1 MKKYLILIFLTLVLF
16 STHQAYSQEN
26 PIPSSDVVFAL
37 DYSGILKTN
46 VSASLTVDILSKILG
61 DLSRDSRI
69 SFVVFAEQPELA
81 LPLTPINEGDANE
94 KIADI
99 LDRFIHSGTIATV
112 TIQSG
117 DTLWSLAG
125 KYYGDPFQWPP
136 IMTMNRITNAGKSI
150 AVGTA
155 IHIPGK
161 GAMGLFR
168 GHSQGDYINHI
179 NMPEA
184 IERSIYELKHSGRK
198 DAKKL
203 IILMTDGIIDV
214 RDGVWSIERY
224 RWLKDE
230 LTAESKEAGIQIF
243 SIILTDQADFEMM
256 QILAKQT
263 NGGYYRVLKDEDA
276 QLAVSGIMGSLETT
290 IADQKQ
296 EQIAV
301 TGQEEIEVIA
311 STEAE
316 GSFPWM
322 LVLTIVAGAAAIGII
337 AFAVTRS
344 KAKTSKD
351 TGLPEAYLM
360 DLSGVTDRKT
370 YMIDKRAIKIGRASG
385 TDIDLCI
392 SRITVSAGH
401 ARIEYKDNAFYLI
414 DLGSKNGTYLNE
426 KKERITGEVS
436 LKTGDIISFEQ
447 YQFKFVVRGQVK
459 KGQTQISPSESINT
473 QLSPA
478 SGTSTMISTKDVEDV
493 QISQVIEE
501 LENIEAYLIDAG
513 EATNEKTHK
522 INKRVVKIGRLN
534 RDDIDICIAQ
544 NTVSA
549 EHAQI
554 EYKDNSFYLLDLGSR
569 NGTYLNEGKERIT
582 SEVHIENDDIIYFD
596 QYRFRFVLRDQ
607 DIRSEAS

>member
-1 MKKYLILIFLTLVLF
+1 MKKYLMLIFLILVLF
-16 STHQAYSQEN
+16 SAHQAYSQEKA
-26 PIPSSDVVFAL
+26 IPSSDVVFAL
-37 DYSGILKTN
+37 DYTGILRTN
-46 VSASLTVDILSKILG
+46 VSASLTEGILLKILG
-61 DLSRDSRI
+61 GLSRDSRI
-69 SFVVFAEQPELA
+69 SFVVFAEQPELV
-81 LPLTPINEGDANE
+81 LPLTCINEGDANE
-94 KIADI
+94 KIAEI

-112 TIQSG
+112 SIQRG

-125 KYYGDPFQWPP
+125 KYYGDPFQWHP
-136 IMTMNRITNAGKSI
+136 IMSMNRIANAGRSI
-150 AVGTA
+150 AVGTT
-155 IHIPGK
+155 IHIPSK
-161 GAMGLFR
+161 EAMGLFK
-168 GHSQGDYINHI
+168 GHSQGDHISHI

-184 IERSIYELKHSGRK
+184 IERSIYELKHSGREG
-198 DAKKL
+198 AKRL

-214 RDGVWSIERY
+214 GDGVWNIERY

-243 SIILTDQADFEMM
+243 SIVFTDQADFEMM

-263 NGGYYRVLKDEDA
+263 NGGYYRVLKDEDV
-276 QLAVSGIMGSLETT
+276 QLAVSGIIGSLGTT

-301 TGQEEIEVIA
+301 TGQEQIA
-311 STEAE
+311 VTESE

-322 LVLTIVAGAAAIGII
+322 LVLTIAGGAAAIGII

-351 TGLPEAYLM
+351 IGIPEAYLM

-370 YMIDKRAIKIGRASG
+370 YMINKRAIKIGRASD
-385 TDIDLCI
+385 TDVDLCI
-392 SRITVSAGH
+392 SKSTISAEH
-401 ARIEYKDNAFYLI
+401 ARIEYKNNAFYLT

-426 KKERITGEVS
+426 KKERITGEVP
-436 LKTGDIISFEQ
+436 LKTGDIVSFEQ
-447 YQFKFVVRGQVK
+447 YKFKFVVRGQME
-459 KGQTQISPSESINT
+459 KGQTQISPSESVNT

-478 SGTSTMISTKDVEDV
+478 SGTSTMISTKDVKNV
-493 QISQVIEE
+493 QVSQVIEE

-513 EATNEKTHK
+513 EATAEKTHR

-534 RDDIDICIAQ
+534 RNDIDICIAQ

-554 EYKDNSFYLLDLGSR
+554 EYKDNSFYLIDLGSR
-569 NGTYLNEGKERIT
+569 NGTYLNEGKQRIT
-582 SEVHIENDDIIYFD
+582 SEVHIKNDDIIYFD

-607 DIRSEAS
+607 NIGSEAS